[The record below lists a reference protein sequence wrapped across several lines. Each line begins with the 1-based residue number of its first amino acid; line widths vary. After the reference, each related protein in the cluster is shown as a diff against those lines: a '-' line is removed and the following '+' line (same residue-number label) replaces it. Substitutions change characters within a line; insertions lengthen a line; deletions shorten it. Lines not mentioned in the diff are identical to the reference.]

1 MDVTYVAQTE
11 SCVFLLD
18 EQGICRA
25 SLPHA
30 DAQEKDRKIAARC
43 EGAQYVASLDVS
55 LPGIL
60 ATDPKAG
67 LPLVFARVG
76 PQGRVFLIR
85 TGALVEF
92 REFDEALDGP
102 LLALEDLDDEDEDG
116 CTELTSPFA
125 RSVMPHETP
134 IELSLETVTVETPV
148 EKTPKPRDSEPETMR
163 GPRTVRGFPP
173 PPAQRP
179 N

>member
-18 EQGICRA
+18 DQGICRA
-25 SLPHA
+25 SFPHA

-43 EGAQYVASLDVS
+43 EGAQYVASLDVA

-85 TGALVEF
+85 TGALVAF
-92 REFDEALDGP
+92 REFDEELDGP
-102 LLALEDLDDEDEDG
+102 LLALEEIADADEDG

-125 RSVMPHETP
+125 RSVTPPVTLIETD
-134 IELSLETVTVETPV
+134 TVTVETAIQ
-148 EKTPKPRDSEPETMR
+148 KTPRPRDSEPETMR
-163 GPRTVRGFPP
+163 GPRTVRGFPA